1 MAESEND
8 HDPALLGGRYRLL
21 EVVGRGAMATVHRAS
36 DEVLGRDVAVK
47 TFRAHAPDPRHE
59 LRRRGEMEV
68 LARLTHPS
76 LVQLYDAGTDPL
88 DDGTQRIS
96 YLVMEFVEGR
106 DLRCVLAGGPLA
118 DDDARRLALDLAEAL
133 AYVHA
138 QGIVHRDI
146 KPANILVPDGGPGTG
161 SAATSRRRAKL
172 TDFGIARLT
181 DAARLTI
188 TNTTIGT
195 ANYLSPEQARGEAVG
210 PASDIYSLGLVL
222 LECLTGTMEFTGSA
236 VEAAVARL
244 MRDPRMPQGLGEP
257 WSRLLPAMTA
267 REPGDRP
274 SAELVAAV
282 LRREAELPAAAGA
295 LGAGAATEV
304 MTPAAGTSVLPARPA
319 RPPLVG
325 AGAGAGA
332 AASVAPEPA
341 GTQMLHTA
349 GSASPSAGAHAPR
362 SRRRRPLAWA
372 TAAVLVVAALLVAV
386 PLALQARLS
395 NTGGTPSSPAAEQP
409 SSPATLAPAPA
420 PSPSAPA
427 PSPMPSAG
435 DDSKG
440 KNRDAAKSKGND
452 DD

>member
-8 HDPALLGGRYRLL
+8 HHSALLGGRYRLL
-21 EVVGRGAMATVHRAS
+21 DVVGRGAMATVHQAR

-47 TFRAHAPDPRHE
+47 TFRAHAPDPKHE

-76 LVQLYDAGTDPL
+76 LVQLYDAGTDAL
-88 DDGTQRIS
+88 EDGTLRVS
-96 YLVMEFVEGR
+96 YLVMEFVEGQ
-106 DLRCVLAGGPLA
+106 DLRRVLADGPLA

-138 QGIVHRDI
+138 QGVVHRDI
-146 KPANILVPDGGPGTG
+146 KPANILVPQAPAGAPGARL
-161 SAATSRRRAKL
+161 SPARRRAKL
-172 TDFGIARLT
+172 TDFGIARLM
-181 DAARLTI
+181 DAGRLTI

-210 PASDIYSLGLVL
+210 PASDVYSLGLVL
-222 LECLTGTMEFTGSA
+222 LECLTGTMEFSGSA

-244 MRDPRMPQGLGEP
+244 MRDPRMPAGLGEP

-274 SAELVAAV
+274 SAALVAAV
-282 LRREAELPAAAGA
+282 LRGDVELPAPAAD
-295 LGAGAATEV
+295 LGPGAATEV
-304 MTPAAGTSVLPARPA
+304 MTPAAGTSVLPARPG

-325 AGAGAGA
+325 AGAAGA
-332 AASVAPEPA
+332 AASAASEPA
-341 GTQMLHTA
+341 GTQMLGVA
-349 GSASPSAGAHAPR
+349 GSSSPSAGAHAPR
-362 SRRRRPLAWA
+362 PGRGRRRPLAWA

-386 PLALQARLS
+386 PLALQAGLS
-395 NTGGTPSSPAAEQP
+395 NTGAAPSSPAVERP
-409 SSPATLAPAPA
+409 SAPATLAPAPA

-427 PSPMPSAG
+427 PSPRPG
-435 DDSKG
+435 GNDSKG
-440 KNRDAAKSKGND
+440 KDRDAEKKGKD
-452 DD
+452 Q